1 MSPDFPTRPIP
12 SSGPAAP
19 VARTDRNPWNWLLLI
34 PITLPL
40 LTFVYN
46 RETPTLFGF
55 PFFFWFQLLF
65 APLALLMIDPHSPFK
80 GVPIMGLFVLVSVLI
95 AAPIT
100 NRAGTKCVA
109 RKRFESRSRIDV

>member
-55 PFFFWFQLLF
+55 PFFFWFQMLF
-65 APLALLMIDPHSPFK
+65 APVAVLA
-80 GVPIMGLFVLVSVLI
+80 GV
-95 AAPIT
+95 AAFYL
-100 NRAGTKCVA
+100 A
-109 RKRFESRSRIDV
+109 RRSRSKRGW